1 MTILTGL
8 FDHMVLQRNRA
19 NCSEALIT
27 GRATADGPV
36 LATVGTSG
44 KTRKGFAR
52 KRIGRAVR
60 GRFTVTLKGLPVG
73 GPYDIELR
81 VGGEAVQVRDVLVG
95 DVWLLGGQSNMQGCG
110 FFPKKRLPAVDSVRA
125 FFMDDRW
132 DTAVDPIHNMWAC
145 VDQVHI
151 DLCGGVR
158 PGKAAPDWGVCA
170 GPAFGQEMFK
180 QTQVPQGLIACAH
193 GGTSMTQWDTKLRKL
208 GSRSLYGALLR
219 RLAKNGG
226 RVAGLLWYQGCSD
239 ANPEAAPLYTDR
251 MKRFCTAIRR
261 DCRDGKLPIAV
272 VQIGRV
278 IASASKQWN
287 SIQEQERRLPEVIG
301 NLQTVPVVDLALD
314 DSIHISG
321 ESQTILGHR
330 LVNAMQVLRKTRQ
343 AGPPVIALKKV
354 SVEELHGRA
363 VVVAEF
369 DNVVGKLCAGS
380 RPSGFA
386 IVLANGSDNL
396 FDIRLEG
403 NRARLL
409 TVHPVDALSGAKL
422 HYGYGTNPYCNITDE
437 ANRSLPV
444 FGPVDIGSPRAITPF
459 VQTLRVSDFQ
469 PTVTP
474 FGKLGCPASL
484 NKLGLK
490 ARTFSANFCD
500 LHPVIQARG
509 RADEVVFYACRFA
522 CPTAMRLAV
531 LLGYDGPVKAWV
543 DGKPIVC
550 DPAGV
555 NPATPSKQ
563 VVPLKAAAGEHEI
576 VVALGTNSGAAWG
589 IFLRLERLDITKRQ
603 FAKGP
608 GAYVMPE
615 IKG

>member
-36 LATVGTSG
+36 LATVGTNG

-60 GRFTVTLKGLPVG
+60 GRFAVVLKGLPVG

-110 FFPKKRLPAVDSVRA
+110 FFPTQRLPAVDAVRA

-145 VDQVHI
+145 VDPVHI

-193 GGTSMTQWDTKLRKL
+193 GGTSMTQW
-208 GSRSLYGALLR
+208 
-219 RLAKNGG
+219 
-226 RVAGLLWYQGCSD
+226 
-239 ANPEAAPLYTDR
+239 
-251 MKRFCTAIRR
+251 
-261 DCRDGKLPIAV
+261 
-272 VQIGRV
+272 
-278 IASASKQWN
+278 N
-287 SIQEQERRLPEVIG
+287 SIQEQERRLPEMIG
-301 NLQTVPVVDLALD
+301 NLQTVPVIDLALD

-330 LVNAMQVLRKTRQ
+330 LVDAMQVLRKTRQ

-363 VVVAEF
+363 VVVVEF

-409 TVHPVDALSGAKL
+409 CVHPVDALSGAKL

-444 FGPVDIGSPRAITPF
+444 FGPVDIGSTRAI
-459 VQTLRVSDFQ
+459 L
-469 PTVTP
+469 
-474 FGKLGCPASL
+474 
-484 NKLGLK
+484 
-490 ARTFSANFCD
+490 
-500 LHPVIQARG
+500 
-509 RADEVVFYACRFA
+509 
-522 CPTAMRLAV
+522 
-531 LLGYDGPVKAWV
+531 
-543 DGKPIVC
+543 
-550 DPAGV
+550 
-555 NPATPSKQ
+555 
-563 VVPLKAAAGEHEI
+563 
-576 VVALGTNSGAAWG
+576 
-589 IFLRLERLDITKRQ
+589 
-603 FAKGP
+603 
-608 GAYVMPE
+608 E